1 MDNSNL
7 IKMANNIGAF
17 FKSEPDRELA
27 IQGVE
32 QHIRN
37 SWEPRMRKQ
46 IIEYLDNG
54 GADLMDIV
62 AEAVKKLAKEA
73 LIKSRAE
80 R

>member
-1 MDNSNL
+1 MDIHNL

-37 SWEPRMRKQ
+37 SWEKRMRTR
-46 IIEYLDNG
+46 IVEYVDQG
-54 GADLMDIV
+54 GNELMDIV
-62 AEAVKKLAKEA
+62 AEAVRRLAK
-73 LIKSRAE
+73 
-80 R
+80 

>member
-17 FKSEPDRELA
+17 FKSEPDRAMA

-37 SWEPRMRKQ
+37 FWEPRMRKQ
-46 IIEYLDNG
+46 IIAYVENG
-54 GADLMDIV
+54 NQDLLDIV
-62 AEAVKKLAKEA
+62 AEAVKHIA
-73 LIKSRAE
+73 LHP
-80 R
+80 

>member
-17 FKSEPDRELA
+17 FKSEPDREVG

-46 IIEYLDNG
+46 IIEYVQQG
-54 GADLMDIV
+54 GDELMDIV
-62 AEAVKKLAKEA
+62 AEAIRHLAQHP
-73 LIKSRAE
+73 
-80 R
+80 

>member
-17 FKSEPDRELA
+17 FQSEPDRNLA

-37 SWEPRMRKQ
+37 FWEPRMRKQ
-46 IIEYLDNG
+46 IMAYIEQGDG
-54 GADLMDIV
+54 DLMDIV
-62 AEAVKKLAKEA
+62 AEAFKRLPKP
-73 LIKSRAE
+73 
-80 R
+80 

>member
-46 IIEYLDNG
+46 IIAYLDM
-54 GADLMDIV
+54 AAQI
-62 AEAVKKLAKEA
+62 
-73 LIKSRAE
+73 
-80 R
+80 

>member
-1 MDNSNL
+1 MNNSNL

-46 IIEYLDNG
+46 IVEYVQQD
-54 GADLMDIV
+54 GAELLDIV
-62 AEAVKKLAKEA
+62 AEAVRHIAK
-73 LIKSRAE
+73 RP
-80 R
+80 

>member
-17 FKSEPDRELA
+17 FKSEPDRDLA

-37 SWEPRMRKQ
+37 FWEPRMRQQ
-46 IIEYLDNG
+46 IIAYMQTDGSEL
-54 GADLMDIV
+54 LDIV
-62 AEAVKKLAKEA
+62 AEA
-73 LIKSRAE
+73 IKNIAGKSH
-80 R
+80 

>member
-17 FKSEPDRELA
+17 FKSEPDRDLA
-27 IQGVE
+27 IEGVE

-37 SWEPRMRKQ
+37 AWEPRMRKQ

-54 GADLMDIV
+54 GAELMDIV
-62 AEAVKKLAKEA
+62 AEAVKKLAK
-73 LIKSRAE
+73 
-80 R
+80 

>member
-46 IIEYLDNG
+46 IVEYTQQG
-54 GADLMDIV
+54 GSELLDIV
-62 AEAVKKLAKEA
+62 AEAVGRLAKH
-73 LIKSRAE
+73 
-80 R
+80 

>member
-46 IIEYLDNG
+46 IVEYTQQG
-54 GADLMDIV
+54 GRELLDIV
-62 AEAVKKLAKEA
+62 GEAVRRLAAK
-73 LIKSRAE
+73 
-80 R
+80 

>member
-46 IIEYLDNG
+46 IIEYVQQDGSEL
-54 GADLMDIV
+54 LDIV
-62 AEAVKKLAKEA
+62 AEAVRHIGKQ
-73 LIKSRAE
+73 S
-80 R
+80 

>member
-17 FKSEPDRELA
+17 FKSEPDRALA

-37 SWEPRMRKQ
+37 FWEPRMRKQ
-46 IIEYLDNG
+46 IVEYSRTHREEL
-54 GADLMDIV
+54 LDIV
-62 AEAVKKLAKEA
+62 AEAVEHIARKP
-73 LIKSRAE
+73 
-80 R
+80 